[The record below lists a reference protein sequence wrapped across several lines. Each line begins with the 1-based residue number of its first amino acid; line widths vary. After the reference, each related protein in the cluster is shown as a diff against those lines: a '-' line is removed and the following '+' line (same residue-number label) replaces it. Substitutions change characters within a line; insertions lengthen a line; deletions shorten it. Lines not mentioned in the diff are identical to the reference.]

1 LGNVKEESTG
11 SASDPELSILKR
23 KWHSSKMMS
32 EWSGPRIHFYFPLDL
47 VFPAFAHRS
56 REAVDNQA
64 ISPAVSGS
72 GCPGHKQGAADEQA
86 GADQEHESEG
96 DLDHHQRAAHLVA
109 SALERPPASLKASFR
124 RTEAERSAGANPSR
138 KLDNRAAPAANSSAH
153 PSNAH
158 PDEELLGLTEK
169 GLRARGYQVFID
181 RHLVVVMEWAR
192 EIEQRIS
199 RAEAVVVLLS
209 AASVQSEMLAYEI
222 QIAREAA
229 QRRDGKPLILP
240 VRVKFD
246 DPLPESL
253 AGSLDGIQWAQ
264 WNGPEENDV
273 LLAETQR
280 FPTPGQP
287 TPLCSRSSWKRWAE
301 LFRLIPAFM
310 SCAPR
315 MRSFMTPFPAK
326 TASCW

>member
-1 LGNVKEESTG
+1 
-11 SASDPELSILKR
+11 
-23 KWHSSKMMS
+23 
-32 EWSGPRIHFYFPLDL
+32 
-47 VFPAFAHRS
+47 
-56 REAVDNQA
+56 
-64 ISPAVSGS
+64 
-72 GCPGHKQGAADEQA
+72 
-86 GADQEHESEG
+86 
-96 DLDHHQRAAHLVA
+96 
-109 SALERPPASLKASFR
+109 
-124 RTEAERSAGANPSR
+124 
-138 KLDNRAAPAANSSAH
+138 
-153 PSNAH
+153 
-158 PDEELLGLTEK
+158 
-169 GLRARGYQVFID
+169 
-181 RHLVVVMEWAR
+181 
-192 EIEQRIS
+192 
-199 RAEAVVVLLS
+199 AVVVLLS

-301 LFRLIPAFM
+301 LFR
-310 SCAPR
+310 
-315 MRSFMTPFPAK
+315 
-326 TASCW
+326 